1 MKKSFILFCF
11 LISVVGISR
20 AQDSL
25 KSDRFNPDGYLLVW
39 QEEFNDFSSDNGKPA
54 MPNTTRWSY
63 ETGDHGWGNNEIQNY
78 VAGVSG
84 IDTCTIVSDGT
95 LKIIAKKKGREVI
108 SARLNTLQ
116 SWTYGYFEARLK
128 LPVGK
133 GTWPAFWMLPRDF
146 KTWPEDGEI
155 DIMEEVG
162 VRPNWTSSAIHTA
175 AYNHKKGTHKTGEQ
189 YIPTAESEFH
199 VYGLEWTPDYIKGY
213 VDGKAHFIYHND
225 KAGDKTTWPFDKP
238 FYLKLN
244 LAWGGDWGGMKGV
257 DETALP
263 ATYEVDYVRVYQKR
277 SVPMIT
283 LNNGVQMPVLG
294 FGTHAL
300 NGSEAR
306 NSVGNAISL
315 GYRMI
320 DTANIYANEEEVGE
334 GIKKSGIE
342 RKDLFITTKLWVDD
356 MGYEAA
362 KKGFEASLRKLGT
375 DYIDLYLIHRP
386 RPHKDIKGSWK
397 AMEELYNEGKIRAI
411 GVSNFDT
418 DQLKELLSYAKVKP
432 AVNQIETHVLFQQF
446 AAQRDLNNMG
456 IQMEAWSPLVGG
468 RGDIFNNPILTAIG
482 KKYNKSN
489 AQIAIRWII
498 QRGIITVPRTSNLA
512 YMSENLDVFDFELD
526 AADMKQISD
535 LDLNKTQFPEW
546 E

>member
-20 AQDSL
+20 AQESL
-25 KSDRFNPDGYLLVW
+25 KSDRFNLEGYSLIW
-39 QEEFNDFSSDNGKPA
+39 QEEFNDLSSNNGKPA
-54 MPNTTRWSY
+54 MPNPQRWSY

-84 IDTCTIVSDGT
+84 IDTCAIVSDGT

-189 YIPTAESEFH
+189 YVPTAESEFH
-199 VYGLEWTPDYIKGY
+199 IYGLEWTPDYIKGY
-213 VDGKAHFIYHND
+213 VDGEAHFFYHND
-225 KAGDKTTWPFDKP
+225 KTGDRTTWPFDKP

-244 LAWGGDWGGMKGV
+244 LAWGGAWGGMKGV

-283 LNNGVQMPVLG
+283 LNNGVQMPALG

-306 NSVGNAISL
+306 NSVANAISL

-375 DYIDLYLIHRP
+375 DYIDLYLVHRP
-386 RPHKDIKGSWK
+386 RPHKDIEGSWR
-397 AMEELYNEGKIRAI
+397 AMEELYNEGKIKAI
-411 GVSNFDT
+411 GVSNFDA

-456 IQMEAWSPLVGG
+456 IQMEAWSPLAGG
-468 RGDIFNNPILTAIG
+468 RGDVLNNPVLAAIG

-535 LDLNKTQFPEW
+535 LDLNTTQFPEW